1 MFINGGRK
9 LNSNTQEAA
18 AEVTAAAAEAA
29 AAAKQR
35 RKERN
40 KLKPEA
46 ANPKNGKQKMDL
58 NDNYVPQAPAMTET
72 EELGKKSFAWVLY

>member
-1 MFINGGRK
+1 MFINGGSK
-9 LNSNTQEAA
+9 VNSNTQEAA
-18 AEVTAAAAEAA
+18 AAVTAAAA

-35 RKERN
+35 RKDRN
-40 KLKPEA
+40 KSKPEA